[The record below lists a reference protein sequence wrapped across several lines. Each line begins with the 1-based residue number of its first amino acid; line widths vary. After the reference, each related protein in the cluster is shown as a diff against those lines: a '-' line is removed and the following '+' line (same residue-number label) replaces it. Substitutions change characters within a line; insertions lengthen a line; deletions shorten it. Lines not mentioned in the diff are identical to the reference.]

1 MIPRLALHH
10 LTLLSALG
18 ETGSMTASATRLGV
32 TQSAAS
38 HRLREAERRLG
49 VVLARRAE
57 NRSELTPEGERLRHL
72 GETFLGELFRLEQ
85 DLEASARDAR
95 ILARLGQAT
104 YSRYHWFPAFLEY
117 LDTADPKLSV
127 DLSSRATAHPLASL
141 LDGSV
146 DVSLV
151 FGREP
156 ALASL
161 RAVKL
166 GTDPIVAVLAHNHPL
181 AAEPVVNSENMGD
194 ERFFV
199 YPLTAEPGFD
209 WTTLLG
215 APTQPFRRLTPMPTP
230 EAVIDLVRAKFGV
243 AIFSKWA
250 IEPEL
255 ADGTLVS
262 RPIAEGGVS
271 LDWWCVRRA
280 SDPLDSP
287 AARLSSALTAW
298 SHQSDRALSTL
309 AFGGT
314 GQTAGSELKKT

>member
-1 MIPRLALHH
+1 MIPRLGIHH

-18 ETGSMTASATRLGV
+18 ETGSMTSSALRLGV

-49 VVLARRAE
+49 IDLIQRAE
-57 NRSELTPEGERLRHL
+57 TGIELTAEGERLRRL
-72 GETFLGELFRLEQ
+72 GETFLSELFRLEQ
-85 DLEASARDAR
+85 ELEASAREER
-95 ILARLGQAT
+95 VLVRLGQAT
-104 YSRYHWFPAFLEY
+104 YSRYHWFPAFLDHLEVSH
-117 LDTADPKLSV
+117 PGLSV
-127 DLSSRATAHPLASL
+127 DLSGRATAHPLASL

-156 ALASL
+156 ALSKFKSI
-161 RAVKL
+161 KL
-166 GTDPIVAVLAHNHPL
+166 GSNPIVAVLSKDHPL
-181 AAEPVVNSENMGD
+181 ASEPVVNSLNMGD

-215 APTQPFRRLTPMPTP
+215 APTVPFRKLTAMPTP
-230 EAVIDLVRAKFGV
+230 EAVIDLVRANFGV

-250 IEPEL
+250 VEPEL
-255 ADGTLVS
+255 ADGTLIA
-262 RPIAEGGVS
+262 RPISEEGVT

-280 SDPLDSP
+280 SDPEDGPS
-287 AARLSSALTAW
+287 ARLANGLATW
-298 SHQSDRALSTL
+298 SDQTEQALSTL
-309 AFGGT
+309 AFGSKDPSSGK
-314 GQTAGSELKKT
+314 S

>member
-1 MIPRLALHH
+1 MIPRLAIHH
-10 LTLLSALG
+10 LTLLSALA
-18 ETGSMTASATRLGV
+18 ETGSMTISASRLGV

-49 VVLARRAE
+49 VPLARRADAGL
-57 NRSELTPEGERLRHL
+57 ELTAEGERLRHL
-72 GETFLGELFRLEQ
+72 GESFLSELFRLEQ

-95 ILARLGQAT
+95 DLVRLGLAT
-104 YSRYHWFPAFLEY
+104 YSRYHWFPAFLDY
-117 LDTADPKLSV
+117 LEGTDPRLSV
-127 DLSSRATAHPLASL
+127 DLSGRATAHPLASL

-156 ALASL
+156 ALS
-161 RAVKL
+161 RFRSIKL
-166 GTDPIVAVLAHNHPL
+166 GSDPIVAVLSKSHPL
-181 AAEPVVNSENMGD
+181 ASEPVVNSENMGD
-194 ERFFV
+194 ARFFI

-215 APTQPFRRLTPMPTP
+215 APAKPFRRLNPMPTP
-230 EAVIDLVRAKFGV
+230 EAVIDLVRASFGV

-262 RPIAEGGVS
+262 RPIAEGGISV
-271 LDWWCVRRA
+271 DWWCVRRA
-280 SDPLDSP
+280 SDPEDSP
-287 AARLSSALTAW
+287 SARLANVLARW
-298 SHQSDRALSTL
+298 SRDTDRALSTL
-309 AFGGT
+309 AFGG
-314 GQTAGSELKKT
+314 GA

>member
-1 MIPRLALHH
+1 MIPRLAIHH

-18 ETGSMTASATRLGV
+18 ETGNMTASAARLGI

-49 VVLARRAE
+49 VQLARRADAGI
-57 NRSELTPEGERLRHL
+57 ELTAEGERLRHL
-72 GETFLGELFRLEQ
+72 GESFLGELFRLEQ

-95 ILARLGQAT
+95 DLVRLGQAT
-104 YSRYHWFPAFLEY
+104 YSRYHWFPAFLDYVEE
-117 LDTADPKLSV
+117 TDPGLSV
-127 DLSSRATAHPLASL
+127 DLAGRATAHPLASL

-156 ALASL
+156 ALSQF
-161 RAVKL
+161 RSIKL
-166 GTDPIVAVLAHNHPL
+166 GTDPIVAVLSKTHPL
-181 AAEPVVNSENMGD
+181 ASEPVVNSENMGD

-215 APTQPFRRLTPMPTP
+215 APTKPFRRLSPMPTP
-230 EAVIDLVRAKFGV
+230 EAVIDLVRASFGV

-255 ADGTLVS
+255 ADGTLVA

-280 SDPLDSP
+280 SDPADSP
-287 AARLSSALTAW
+287 SARLADVLASW
-298 SHQSDRALSTL
+298 SRGTDRALSTL
-309 AFGGT
+309 AFGGDP
-314 GQTAGSELKKT
+314 